1 MIAADVD
8 TEEFASS
15 TVDFINLA
23 MLIHSKG
30 LNIQTL
36 LKLMD
41 LSEPNIEEQL
51 YADVLLK
58 RNHRVVD
65 EIKTQLGQAENIIVP
80 WGAAHMPGI
89 VTEIRELGFSV
100 SESQEYVAIRFGS
113 GRFKSN
119 DQRK

>member
-8 TEEFASS
+8 AEEFASG

-23 MLIHSKG
+23 MLIHSQG

-41 LSEPNIEEQL
+41 YSEPEIEQQL
-51 YADVLLK
+51 YADVLLR
-58 RNHRVVD
+58 RNRSVVD
-65 EIKTQLGQAENIIVP
+65 EIKAQLAQSENIIVP

-89 VTEIRELGFSV
+89 ATEIRKLGFSV

-113 GRFKSN
+113 SRSK
-119 DQRK
+119 RK